1 MDIALALSGGGYR
14 ASVFHLGILKR
25 LALENQLENVTYISS
40 VSGGSLVTGL
50 IITLNGNSWP
60 TSQQYL
66 DKVYPAAKKVF
77 TTTDL
82 QKALLQRVSENLFL
96 LFGSRAKALSKLI
109 QEKWGVTT
117 NLSQLPERPRWMI
130 NATCY
135 ETGKNWR
142 FERFRMGDYL
152 FGYSNDTDKV
162 KVADAMTASAG
173 FPGGIGALPL
183 DVSPFHWYEYTAT
196 YKANDEVKDTPEGIK
211 ARKTSP
217 KTQLYS
223 QTVHLW
229 DGGVYDNHGL
239 EGLYDPLTG
248 WSDKFEFLVVSD
260 AAGRG
265 GMEQYHAG
273 AKALGRMMTGIM
285 MNQVRSLRTR
295 SILES
300 IQNHNQKGIF
310 LQTGKSVS
318 NILKNIQ
325 PTPGNTAYIENTL
338 KLQRTIEQFSQG
350 TLSDSQAQAVAAFP
364 TVIRRLTEPEFDL
377 VSQHG
382 FETANAVLS
391 SYYPDQ
397 FKYLL
402 SSSAQ

>member
-14 ASVFHLGILKR
+14 ASVFHLGVLKR
-25 LALENQLENVTYISS
+25 LALDNQLENVTYVST

-50 IITLNGNSWP
+50 IITLNNNSWP

-66 DKVYPAAKKVF
+66 EKVYPAAKKII

-82 QKALLQRVSENLFL
+82 QKSLLQRVSGNLFL
-96 LFGSRAKALSKLI
+96 LFGSRAEALSKVI
-109 QEKWGVTT
+109 QEKWGVTSK
-117 NLSQLPERPRWMI
+117 LSELPERPRWMI

-142 FERFRMGDYL
+142 FERFRMGDFL

-173 FPGGIGALPL
+173 FPGLIGALPF
-183 DVSPFHWYEYTAT
+183 DVSPFHWYEYIGT
-196 YKANDEVKDTPEGIK
+196 YKAGDEVKDTPTGIQS
-211 ARKTSP
+211 RKTSP
-217 KTQLYS
+217 KDQIFS
-223 QTVHLW
+223 QKVHLW

-239 EGLYDPLTG
+239 EGLYDPRTG
-248 WSDKFEFLVVSD
+248 WSDKFEFLIVCD

-265 GMEQYHAG
+265 GMEQYQAG

-300 IQNHNQKGIF
+300 IQNHNQKGVF
-310 LQTGKSVS
+310 LQTGKSV
-318 NILKNIQ
+318 NALLQNIQ
-325 PTPGNTAYIENTL
+325 PTPANTAYIENNL
-338 KLQRTIEQFSQG
+338 KLSDTIEQFSRN
-350 TLSDSQAQAVAAFP
+350 TLSDSQAQAVASFP
-364 TVIRRLTEPEFDL
+364 TVIRKLTDQEFDL
-377 VSQHG
+377 VAQHG

-391 SYYPDQ
+391 SYYPDL
-397 FKYLL
+397 FKYLT
-402 SSSAQ
+402 